1 MSCTK
6 GNLLTLFAGIR
17 QTRKALPG
25 TNALAYF
32 AGVSVTKEIFYDV
45 YTYAK
50 CYKKFMFV
58 IYECSL

>member
-1 MSCTK
+1 VSCTK
-6 GNLLTLFAGIR
+6 GNLLTLFADNI

-45 YTYAK
+45 YTYAQ
-50 CYKKFMFV
+50 CY
-58 IYECSL
+58 ENLCL